1 MSLTATIPQ
10 TQHPLTSI
18 QYSSVNDL
26 LHAMQQSS
34 VNDASPTNKNEI
46 QKDNTTPSTTEASDL
61 RKSDVENIQK
71 SIRQKRSRLKSF
83 SGIAEE
89 ETATWSKIDQFNKF
103 KTRADRYLSSRPAI
117 YNAIVTA
124 LGDDL
129 AATMAGLLRNVSEGV
144 LNFANASEEAF
155 KGLLKFIL
163 NVSSI
168 SVTESIIKTA
178 AKFTLPKHMHDE
190 ARNIMRLPF
199 ESLANK
205 ELIAKELEN
214 ILLTGPRDHLNNFEL
229 MEGFSKEQKIVELF
243 KANEALKFAQTFN
256 PNQEEIEKIKQFQL
270 RVRFFESGIKGS
282 LWASIPFL
290 NRLFRTHVLGAD
302 GFTGLKGVQ
311 ETEKHKMNPLQK
323 LAVGMS
329 LGFGFIFQGGV
340 IALNKMSD
348 NGNKV
353 ANWIIKNTGFS
364 QGLFPTKSAIYFN
377 QGLAYDASRLANS
390 QGKAE
395 IFESGLITSLFTP
408 ILYFGDIFTRFIG
421 NMADKNLAKKYGIE
435 EGILVKKD
443 PDAQGL
449 LATFNKYFPHE
460 INHGQMIPKT
470 DHDPD
475 LKRDAKLAHADMTI
489 SKIGLHSLI
498 VFATRLFI
506 NKETKSFAK
515 RLFINKETKSFAKSH
530 A

>member
-1 MSLTATIPQ
+1 LSLTATIPQ
-10 TQHPLTSI
+10 TQHPLTAM

-26 LHAMQQSS
+26 LHAMQQNS
-34 VNDASPTNKNEI
+34 TNSTLLAENNKI
-46 QKDNTTPSTTEASDL
+46 QKDDTTPTTTEASDL
-61 RKSDVENIQK
+61 RKSDIENIQK

-83 SGIAEE
+83 SGTPDD
-89 ETATWSKIDQFNKF
+89 ETETWSKIDQFNKF

-155 KGLLKFIL
+155 KGLLKFVL

-168 SVTESIIKTA
+168 GVTESIIKTA

-199 ESLANK
+199 ESLASK
-205 ELIAKELEN
+205 ELLAKELEN

-243 KANEALKFAQTFN
+243 KANEALKFAQTFK
-256 PNQEEIEKIKQFQL
+256 PSEDEIGKIKNFQL
-270 RVRFFESGIKGS
+270 GVRFFESGIKGS

-290 NRLFRTHVLGAD
+290 NRLFRTHVLGAE

-311 ETEKHKMNPLQK
+311 ETEKHTMNPLQK

-340 IALNKMSD
+340 IALNKMNE
-348 NGNKV
+348 NGNKFAKWV
-353 ANWIIKNTGFS
+353 INNTGFS

-443 PDAQGL
+443 PNAKGL
-449 LATFNKYFPHE
+449 LANFTKHFPHE
-460 INHGQMIPKT
+460 IHHGEMIPKT

-489 SKIGLHSLI
+489 SKILLHSLT
-498 VFATRLFI
+498 VFATRI
-506 NKETKSFAK
+506 
-515 RLFINKETKSFAKSH
+515 FINKETKSFAKSH

>member
-1 MSLTATIPQ
+1 LNLTATTQKP
-10 TQHPLTSI
+10 QHPLTSM
-18 QYSSVNDL
+18 QHSSVNESL
-26 LHAMQQSS
+26 RAIQQ
-34 VNDASPTNKNEI
+34 DDIEPI
-46 QKDNTTPSTTEASDL
+46 NTEVSDL
-61 RKSDVENIQK
+61 KSDIERIKK
-71 SIRQKRSRLKSF
+71 SIKEKRSRLS
-83 SGIAEE
+83 SVSNPDDEN
-89 ETATWSKIDQFNKF
+89 WSKADRLKKF
-103 KTRADRYLSSRPAI
+103 KTRADRYLSSRPAV

-163 NVSSI
+163 NISSI

-178 AKFTLPKHMHDE
+178 AKLILPKHMHDN
-190 ARNIMRLPF
+190 AINIMRLPF
-199 ESLANK
+199 ESLSNK
-205 ELIAKELEN
+205 ELINKELEN

-229 MEGFSKEQKIVELF
+229 MEGFSKEQKMVELF
-243 KANEALKFAQTFN
+243 KANEALRFAQTFN
-256 PNQEEIEKIKQFQL
+256 PNPEEIEKIKKFQL
-270 RVRFFESGIKGS
+270 GVRFFESGIKGS

-290 NRLFRTHVLGAD
+290 NRLFRTHILRAE
-302 GFTGLKGVQ
+302 GFTGLKGVK
-311 ETEKHKMNPLQK
+311 ETEKHKMNLLQR

-340 IALNKMSD
+340 IALNKMSE

-353 ANWIIKNTGFS
+353 ANWIINNTGFS

-395 IFESGLITSLFTP
+395 IFESSLITSLFTP

-421 NMADKNLAKKYGIE
+421 NMADKNLANKYGIQ

-443 PDAQGL
+443 PNAKGL
-449 LATFNKYFPHE
+449 LANFNKHFPHE
-460 INHGQMIPKT
+460 VHHGEMIPKT
-470 DHDPD
+470 DHDPN

-489 SKIGLHSLI
+489 SKILLHSLT
-498 VFATRLFI
+498 VFATRIFI
-506 NKETKSFAK
+506 NKKTKSFAK
-515 RLFINKETKSFAKSH
+515 NH

>member
-10 TQHPLTSI
+10 TQHPLTSM

-26 LHAMQQSS
+26 LPAMQQSS
-34 VNDASPTNKNEI
+34 INDALPTNK
-46 QKDNTTPSTTEASDL
+46 QKDDTTPTTTEASDL
-61 RKSDVENIQK
+61 RKSDIENIQK

-83 SGIAEE
+83 SGTPDD
-89 ETATWSKIDQFNKF
+89 ETETWSKIDQFNKF

-155 KGLLKFIL
+155 KGLLKFVL

-178 AKFTLPKHMHDE
+178 AKLTLPKHMHDN
-190 ARNIMRLPF
+190 AINIMRLPF

-256 PNQEEIEKIKQFQL
+256 PNPDEIEKIKKFQL
-270 RVRFFESGIKGS
+270 GVRFFESGIKGS

-290 NRLFRTHVLGAD
+290 NRLFRTHVLGAE

-311 ETEKHKMNPLQK
+311 ETEKHKMNLLQK

-329 LGFGFIFQGGV
+329 LGFGFIFQGAV
-340 IALNKMSD
+340 IALNKMSE

-353 ANWIIKNTGFS
+353 ANWVINNTGFS

-421 NMADKNLAKKYGIE
+421 NMVDKNLANKYGIE

-443 PDAQGL
+443 PNAKGL
-449 LATFNKYFPHE
+449 LANFNKYFPHE
-460 INHGQMIPKT
+460 INHGEMIPKT

-489 SKIGLHSLI
+489 SKILLHSLT
-498 VFATRLFI
+498 VFATRI
-506 NKETKSFAK
+506 
-515 RLFINKETKSFAKSH
+515 FINKETKSFAKSH

>member
-1 MSLTATIPQ
+1 MSLTATIQKPQ
-10 TQHPLTSI
+10 DLLTTM
-18 QYSSVNDL
+18 QYSSVNGPSR
-26 LHAMQQSS
+26 AMQHSS
-34 VNDASPTNKNEI
+34 VNDILTPNENEI
-46 QKDNTTPSTTEASDL
+46 QKDDSTPTTT
-61 RKSDVENIQK
+61 KNQDVEEIK
-71 SIRQKRSRLKSF
+71 ETIRQKRLRLRSV
-83 SGIAEE
+83 SNLDDDD
-89 ETATWSKIDQFNKF
+89 WS
-103 KTRADRYLSSRPAI
+103 RADKLKKFATRVDRFLSSRPAI

-155 KGLLKFIL
+155 KGLLKFVL
-163 NVSSI
+163 NISSI
-168 SVTESIIKTA
+168 SVTENIIRTA
-178 AKFTLPKHMHDE
+178 AKFTLPEHMHDN
-190 ARNIMRLPF
+190 ARNIMRLPLK
-199 ESLANK
+199 SLSDKKLVNEELK
-205 ELIAKELEN
+205 E
-214 ILLTGPRDHLNNFEL
+214 ILSTAPREHFNNFEL
-229 MEGFSKEQKIVELF
+229 MEGFSRKDRAIELF
-243 KANEALKFAQTFN
+243 EANEALKFGQTFN
-256 PNQEEIEKIKQFQL
+256 PNQDEMKKIEKFQL
-270 RVRFFESGIKGS
+270 LVRFFESGIKGS

-290 NRLFRTHVLGAD
+290 NRLFRTHILKAE

-311 ETEKHKMNPLQK
+311 ETKKHTMNPLQK

-340 IALNKMSD
+340 IALNKMSK
-348 NGNKV
+348 NGNKF
-353 ANWIIKNTGFS
+353 ADWIINNTGFS

-421 NMADKNLAKKYGIE
+421 NIADKNLAEKYGIQ

-443 PDAQGL
+443 PNAKGL

-460 INHGQMIPKT
+460 INHGEMIPKT
-470 DHDPD
+470 DHDPN
-475 LKRDAKLAHADMTI
+475 LKRDAKLAHAGMTGA
-489 SKIGLHSLI
+489 KIFLHSLT
-498 VFATRLFI
+498 VFATRI
-506 NKETKSFAK
+506 
-515 RLFINKETKSFAKSH
+515 FINKETKSFAKSH